1 MSVIRKAEEGRS
13 DWMMVRESGTISD
26 SITHC
31 VPESQCAKGSVAS
44 SLCAQHNCR
53 LLKLQ
58 DLGIHE
64 VRDIIYLNE

>member
-44 SLCAQHNCR
+44 SLVVR
-53 LLKLQ
+53 LSAFDSPPGSSMGKSVLQ
-58 DLGIHE
+58 
-64 VRDIIYLNE
+64 